1 MCNKNQNQGINYSIL
16 EEDIPNNT
24 TGRVNHA
31 DVPVSNPFQEEGQN
45 KIFNNHSEYSLKG
58 IINHDDS
65 SDYFFSKHNINVIQ
79 QTIRYEVYKK
89 LNKIIDNQS
98 EQELFVIMRSIYLQ
112 YGGKE
117 INNKL
122 EFQNNI
128 LNLNNRV
135 ISYSVN
141 NISNQLQ
148 QLDMYIKDISS
159 LPIPLEHPSYENK
172 NNFTYNYSPMI

>member
-1 MCNKNQNQGINYSIL
+1 
-16 EEDIPNNT
+16 
-24 TGRVNHA
+24 
-31 DVPVSNPFQEEGQN
+31 
-45 KIFNNHSEYSLKG
+45 
-58 IINHDDS
+58 
-65 SDYFFSKHNINVIQ
+65 
-79 QTIRYEVYKK
+79 
-89 LNKIIDNQS
+89 
-98 EQELFVIMRSIYLQ
+98 MRSIYLQ

-128 LNLNNRV
+128 ANLNNRV

-172 NNFTYNYSPMI
+172 NNFTYNYSP